1 MRFSYLRASAALAAV
16 MTATAL
22 AGCLVGPNYHRPSA
36 PTPTV
41 YKEAKGWAPAN
52 PSDAADKKDWWTVF
66 GDPTLNSLEERV
78 EVSNQNLIAAEAAYR
93 QARALVAEQ
102 RAQLFPVVNLTGG
115 AGVSRGGQSG
125 FSGTTGT
132 TGTTGTGTTGTT
144 GTGTTG
150 TGTTAA
156 ASTNRTVGSY
166 SVGVGATWAPDIWGA
181 VRRAI
186 EDARANAQASA
197 ADLANA
203 RLTAQMEVA
212 NDYIALRQY
221 DEQKRLLDLTVT
233 AYKRSLL
240 ITENKYRAGAAAR
253 SDVLTAQALLD
264 STEAQAVALISQRAV
279 DEHAIAVLTGVPPAD
294 LTLPAAAWNLKLPLL
309 PTAVP
314 TTLLERRP
322 DISASERLMAAANAE
337 IGVNVAAYYPTLNLT
352 GQAGFASNELGN
364 LFTAPNFA
372 WSAAAQAV
380 QTLFNGGLTH
390 AKVEAARAAFDQ
402 AVATYRQTVL
412 SAFEQVEDNL
422 AAQGVLGSEESLQ
435 QTATNAAVL
444 NQQISLNEYQ
454 AGQVDYTTVVTAQAT
469 ALQDQIALLQTQAS
483 RLTTAVDLIAALGG
497 GWSTADLPKKP

>member
-1 MRFSYLRASAALAAV
+1 MRFSYPRASTALAAV
-16 MTATAL
+16 VTATTL
-22 AGCLVGPNYHRPSA
+22 GGCLVGPNYHRPSA

-41 YKEAKGWAPAN
+41 FKEAKGWAPAN
-52 PSDAADKKDWWTVF
+52 PSDAADKRDWWTVF

-102 RAQLFPVVNLTGG
+102 RAQLFPTVNLTGS
-115 AGVSRGGQSG
+115 AAVSGGGSQSG
-125 FSGTTGT
+125 VNVGA
-132 TGTTGTGTTGTT
+132 GTGTTGTAT
-144 GTGTTG
+144 TTG
-150 TGTTAA
+150 RG
-156 ASTNRTVGSY
+156 TVGSY
-166 SVGVGATWAPDIWGA
+166 SVGVGASWAPDIWGA

-186 EDARANAQASA
+186 ENARANAQASA

-203 RLTAQMEVA
+203 RLSAQMEVA

-221 DEQKRLLDLTVT
+221 DEQERLLNLTVT
-233 AYKRSLL
+233 GYKRSLI
-240 ITENKYRAGAAAR
+240 ITENKYRAGNAAR
-253 SDVLTAQALLD
+253 SDVLSAQALLD
-264 STEAQAVALISQRAV
+264 ATEAQAVALISQRAV

-294 LTLPAAAWNLKLPLL
+294 LTLPAAAWTLKLPMI
-309 PTAVP
+309 PTTVP

-352 GQAGFASNELGN
+352 GQVGFASNELGN

-380 QTLFNGGLTH
+380 ETLFNAGLTH

-412 SAFEQVEDNL
+412 TAFQQVEDNL
-422 AAQGVLGSEESLQ
+422 AAQGVLGSEESLL
-435 QTATNAAVL
+435 QTATNAATL
-444 NQQISLNEYQ
+444 NKQITLNEYQ
-454 AGQVDYTTVVTAQAT
+454 AGQVDYTTVVTSQAT

-483 RLTTAVDLIAALGG
+483 RLTTAVDLIAAMGG

>member
-1 MRFSYLRASAALAAV
+1 
-16 MTATAL
+16 
-22 AGCLVGPNYHRPSA
+22 
-36 PTPTV
+36 
-41 YKEAKGWAPAN
+41 
-52 PSDAADKKDWWTVF
+52 
-66 GDPTLNSLEERV
+66 
-78 EVSNQNLIAAEAAYR
+78 
-93 QARALVAEQ
+93 
-102 RAQLFPVVNLTGG
+102 
-115 AGVSRGGQSG
+115 
-125 FSGTTGT
+125 
-132 TGTTGTGTTGTT
+132 
-144 GTGTTG
+144 
-150 TGTTAA
+150 
-156 ASTNRTVGSY
+156 
-166 SVGVGATWAPDIWGA
+166 

-186 EDARANAQASA
+186 ENARANAQASA

-264 STEAQAVALISQRAV
+264 STQAQAVALISQRAV

-294 LTLPAAAWNLKLPLL
+294 LALPAAAWNLKLPLL

-352 GQAGFASNELGN
+352 AQAGFASNELGN

-380 QTLFNGGLTH
+380 QTLFNAGLTH

-412 SAFEQVEDNL
+412 TAFEQVEDNL
-422 AAQGVLGSEESLQ
+422 AAQGVLGSEETLL
-435 QTATNAAVL
+435 QTATNAATL

-483 RLTTAVDLIAALGG
+483 RLTTAVDLIAAMGG
-497 GWSTADLPKKP
+497 GWSTTDLPKKP